1 MQAQFAAA
9 QAPYP
14 PTYHSGNYSNTHSPI
29 PTTASTASPMIYE
42 QQWQH
47 STLPKSY
54 LMAAG
59 PGHDAFTGF
68 KNELPA
74 DEIRPSEVASP
85 SVHPITPTSPDGH
98 DISRAYSDASAG
110 RMSHDQRQDVAGGY
124 YLSPQSTGSDTNHV
138 EDQGPVHRGP
148 PSELQG

>member
-1 MQAQFAAA
+1 MTAQT
-9 QAPYP
+9 PYP
-14 PTYHSGNYSNTHSPI
+14 PTYHSSNYSNTHSPV
-29 PTTASTASPMIYE
+29 PTMATTASPIGYE

-47 STLPKSY
+47 SSLPKSY
-54 LMAAG
+54 LLVAG

-85 SVHPITPTSPDGH
+85 SVHPTTPTSPDRN

-110 RMSHDQRQDVAGGY
+110 WVSHDQRQDVAGGY
-124 YLSPQSTGSDTNHV
+124 YLSPQSTGSDTNHIG
-138 EDQGPVHRGP
+138 EQGPGHRGP
-148 PSELQG
+148 PSEMQG